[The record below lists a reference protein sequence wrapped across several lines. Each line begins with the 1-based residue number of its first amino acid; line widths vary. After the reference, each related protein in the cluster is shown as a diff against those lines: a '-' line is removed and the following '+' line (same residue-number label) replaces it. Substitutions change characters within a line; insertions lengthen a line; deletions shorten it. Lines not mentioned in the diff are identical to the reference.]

1 MIKLNHKNLSVYKTS
16 IELVSE
22 IYQLTTTFP
31 SSETYGITNQL
42 RRASVSIPSN
52 IAEGSARPTT
62 PDRIRFYQIARSS
75 LVEIDTQIQISLNL
89 GYLTKEDITKLSKL
103 SNQVFAMLSKMI
115 Q

>member
-1 MIKLNHKNLSVYKTS
+1 MIELNHKNLNVYKTS

-22 IYQLTTTFP
+22 IYILTSSFP
-31 SSETYGITNQL
+31 SSETYGITNQM

-75 LVEIDTQIQISLNL
+75 LVEIDTQIEISLTL
-89 GYLTKEDITKLSKL
+89 GYLSKENITRLSKL

-115 Q
+115 R